1 MPDLIVDATLDD
13 TNRDLKRIKDEFE
26 NASKRADQ
34 TARIWGQR
42 DVERAMDE
50 FADNWRVHRDD
61 ILEGLGKLSERVE
74 QACATWSDADKQL
87 ASSLETTER
96 ADG

>member
-1 MPDLIVDATLDD
+1 MPDLIIDGTLDE
-13 TNRDLKRIKDEFE
+13 TNADLKRIKDEFE
-26 NASKRADQ
+26 NVSKRTDQ

-50 FADNWRVHRDD
+50 FADNWRVHRDE
-61 ILEGLGKLSERVE
+61 ILERLGKFSERVE

-87 ASSLETTER
+87 ASSLETSE
-96 ADG
+96 APIG